1 MCEHER
7 FENPGCCCEEDFQ
20 APFPGPHWQGCECRC
35 ERGPGHFHFRRRF
48 TTRAERITRLE
59 AYLKDLK
66 DEVQAVE
73 DLLSELKKE
82 P

>member
-7 FENPGCCCEEDFQ
+7 FRGQGCCCAEEENFEEF
-20 APFPGPHWQGCECRC
+20 FPGPQGHGCEC
-35 ERGPGHFHFRRRF
+35 GTGHFHFRRRF
-48 TTRAERITRLE
+48 PTRAERITRLE